1 MSDIPPEAH
10 AALQL
15 GAGEAILNSWRAI
28 HRCGPATRGLPDMP
42 DRMEG
47 FLVLTSQSLKFIQET
62 GGVFSKV
69 YRGFAPLTWSL
80 ASLGEIAPPSKQSGL
95 EKVLWFKVQGEFF
108 SVGNGGAQE
117 NGRAQWTIERFR
129 STASR
134 TGTSKAPPVPMAPTP
149 VPRQSV
155 AQAPLTSAPVRASLP
170 PSNQPQIAVA
180 PPPPASPPAPTASP
194 PVVVNTLPTPTN
206 SESKGRTAQGMSH
219 PGMPIWPMVPMTV
232 VETSDA
238 NSFWSI
244 VGSSGVDRSKLLVVC
259 TESPGEISA
268 SYGLAGAVLWRF
280 SRVEGEGKVSPGDAD
295 RLENILEEHLERESG
310 QAIALKGLDRVIEE
324 AGFRTARRLLEMV
337 REIAEKT
344 RGAVIVHIDSIVIGP
359 KELHQL
365 EDDVKVLRI

>member
-1 MSDIPPEAH
+1 
-10 AALQL
+10 
-15 GAGEAILNSWRAI
+15 
-28 HRCGPATRGLPDMP
+28 
-42 DRMEG
+42 
-47 FLVLTSQSLKFIQET
+47 
-62 GGVFSKV
+62 
-69 YRGFAPLTWSL
+69 
-80 ASLGEIAPPSKQSGL
+80 
-95 EKVLWFKVQGEFF
+95 
-108 SVGNGGAQE
+108 
-117 NGRAQWTIERFR
+117 
-129 STASR
+129 
-134 TGTSKAPPVPMAPTP
+134 
-149 VPRQSV
+149 
-155 AQAPLTSAPVRASLP
+155 
-170 PSNQPQIAVA
+170 
-180 PPPPASPPAPTASP
+180 
-194 PVVVNTLPTPTN
+194 
-206 SESKGRTAQGMSH
+206 
-219 PGMPIWPMVPMTV
+219 MVPMTV